1 MEGHFALT
9 HLHRSGKVFAR
20 SRDKQNKPVFI
31 IQGNSFSL
39 HLHQKTTVKQGVCVP
54 VFFGGGG
61 WVRVVSECVH
71 VSEKNPLRK

>member
-31 IQGNSFSL
+31 IQGNSFFASF
-39 HLHQKTTVKQGVCVP
+39 TSENNRECVCQY
-54 VFFGGGG
+54 FSGGG